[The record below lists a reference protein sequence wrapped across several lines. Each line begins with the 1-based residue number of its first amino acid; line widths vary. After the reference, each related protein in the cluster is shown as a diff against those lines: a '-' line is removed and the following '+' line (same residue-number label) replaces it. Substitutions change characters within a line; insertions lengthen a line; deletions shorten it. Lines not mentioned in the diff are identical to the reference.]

1 MACISSQVT
10 DKTTGR
16 SLPLEVF
23 FAAYPT
29 AQFRSGAYLFKPDG
43 HQVPPVT
50 HSIDF
55 GFFQGKIN
63 LIRKKQ
69 LFRSPP

>member
-1 MACISSQVT
+1 MYLNAQVT
-10 DKTTGR
+10 DKKTGH

-50 HSIDF
+50 HSLNRLWAF
-55 GFFQGKIN
+55 
-63 LIRKKQ
+63 
-69 LFRSPP
+69 